1 MSPAMTFLS
10 TMSDTL
16 AALYMS
22 PHDGLG
28 RSWLGVMS
36 HDVSVKV
43 SEIKPKGLLPGI
55 AVVKNIASAPDSS
68 TAADDRDRGSGIA

>member
-1 MSPAMTFLS
+1 
-10 TMSDTL
+10 
-16 AALYMS
+16 
-22 PHDGLG
+22 
-28 RSWLGVMS
+28 MS

-43 SEIKPKGLLPGI
+43 SEMKPKGLLPGI